1 MRHAHDRNCGP
12 IIFKITDKAQLT
24 LLLFGIE
31 NQQDRSI
38 TSGRK
43 SGPRSSHIA
52 ALVSEP
58 DSEVTGSNPGGG
70 KSFFFVILNVFSYE
84 ISKNRLNDWIYYNT
98 LVFLFYLFLRL
109 RFYFTPDMVNLD
121 RLWGLMK
128 PCSKRQNIK
137 FLTLNVW

>member
-1 MRHAHDRNCGP
+1 MRHSLGRNFGM
-12 IIFKITDKAQLT
+12 IFFKITDKAQLT

-58 DSEVTGSNPGGG
+58 DSEVPGSNPGGG
-70 KSFFFVILNVFSYE
+70 KLLHFVFCDYYECYE
-84 ISKNRLNDWIYYNT
+84 ISQNRIHH
-98 LVFLFYLFLRL
+98 
-109 RFYFTPDMVNLD
+109 
-121 RLWGLMK
+121 
-128 PCSKRQNIK
+128 
-137 FLTLNVW
+137 